1 MWLYIPTVLYCIVS
15 FLNSCHSTRQLTNLH
30 CSLSNKR
37 SAVYGD
43 GAQYLSDLLD
53 VIRNSSTDNAAA
65 LRKLQS
71 GPGQISASPC
81 SPEGDN
87 DDSMARERRFVIMVS
102 DHFFGLRW
110 TCVAS

>member
-1 MWLYIPTVLYCIVS
+1 MS

-102 DHFFGLRW
+102 DHFFGLR
-110 TCVAS
+110 